1 MLRIF
6 LYSIFIGA
14 GGIAPGLSGGTLS
27 IILGV
32 HRKII
37 DAIGCLF
44 KKPMDSL
51 KVLIPASFGALVGV
65 IIFSAIQSR
74 LLVNYQMQTLF
85 CFIGLMLGS
94 LPFLFKE
101 ANSFDPLTKKNITL
115 RLPLFLIAI
124 SIGLLM
130 VFFDDFFMSNNTID
144 IVRSTDFSW
153 DIITIVNLIL
163 LGLLISSSLVIPG
176 ISGTVLLMIIG
187 QYTLVLG
194 LLAGLMDFFINP
206 NMDVY
211 NSSLPLLPIGI
222 GLLIGIFVFS
232 KLLSYLFCHWHGA
245 TYATI
250 LGFIVGSVPALY
262 PTDSNFDFNIATI
275 SSLILFLLGFMGSYL
290 FGSKGMRLKDKHIDI

>member
-44 KKPMDSL
+44 KKPMDSF

-101 ANSFDPLTKKNITL
+101 ANSIDPLSKKNITL

-124 SIGLLM
+124 VIGLLM
-130 VFFDDFFMSNNTID
+130 VFFDNFYMPNNTID
-144 IVRSTDFSW
+144 IIRTTDISW
-153 DIITIVNLIL
+153 SMVTIATLIM
-163 LGLLISSSLVIPG
+163 LGILISASLVIPG
-176 ISGTVLLMIIG
+176 ISGTVLLIMIG
-187 QYTLVLG
+187 QYTIVLG
-194 LLAGLMDFFINP
+194 LLAGLKDFFINP
-206 NMDVY
+206 NMDVF

-222 GLLIGIFVFS
+222 GVLIGIFLFS
-232 KLLSYLFCHWHGA
+232 RLLSYLFFRWHGA

-250 LGFIVGSVPALY
+250 FGFIVGSVPALY
-262 PTDSNFDFNIATI
+262 PTDSNFEFNLDTI
-275 SSLILFLLGFMGSYL
+275 SSLILFLLGFMMSYL
-290 FGSKGMRLKDKHIDI
+290 FGIKGMRLKDK